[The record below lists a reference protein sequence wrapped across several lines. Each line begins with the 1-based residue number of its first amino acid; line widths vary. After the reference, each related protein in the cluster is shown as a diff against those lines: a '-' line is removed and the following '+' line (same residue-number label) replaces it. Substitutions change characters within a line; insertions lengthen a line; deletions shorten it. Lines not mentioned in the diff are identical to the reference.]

1 MARETLTTVGPPK
14 VSRRRSNQ
22 PAPMP
27 TPRHAALASLLLVAA
42 CSASPRTTIVVQPG
56 VELICTARVP
66 DVASP
71 PAPIDAS
78 TPVDAPPPVDASTPA
93 DAVVAIADAP
103 PPPVDPSRL
112 VLLPAE
118 QSWSVGRVARC
129 EGARAVVLLPDGAV
143 VARSVAAL
151 RAPRLPQGAE
161 VMALWGEGAGEP
173 YHAVVLDTDRAGVR
187 VRYDDESEE
196 RLAIHRI
203 QRVMRASSLG
213 PAVGACSPSP
223 GALAA
228 VLVPEAATRRVA
240 VVIEAGGPSV
250 LVETLR
256 DGRVT
261 VPAAGLSRAVFAAG
275 DRVMVRWRDSGEY
288 AARVDRAD
296 GDGLA
301 VTYDDGSQESIHPAQ
316 VLSWSAPEGTSRT
329 LPPFR

>member
-1 MARETLTTVGPPK
+1 
-14 VSRRRSNQ
+14 
-22 PAPMP
+22 MP

-66 DVASP
+66 DAASP
-71 PAPIDAS
+71 PIS
-78 TPVDAPPPVDASTPA
+78 VDAAVDAAIGVDVATA
-93 DAVVAIADAP
+93 DAVVASVDA

-118 QSWSVGRVARC
+118 PSWSVGRVARC
-129 EGARAVVLLPDGAV
+129 EGARAVVLLPDGSV

-173 YHAVVLDTDRAGVR
+173 YHAVVLDTDRGGVR
-187 VRYDDESEE
+187 VRYDDGSEE

-203 QRVMRASSLG
+203 QRVMRAPALG
-213 PAVGACSPSP
+213 PAVGACSASP
-223 GALAA
+223 GALVA
-228 VLVPEAATRRVA
+228 VLVPEAASRRVA
-240 VVIEAGGPSV
+240 VVIEAGGPTV

-261 VPAAGLSRAVFAAG
+261 VPAAGLSRPVFSEG
-275 DRVMVRWRDSGEY
+275 DRVMVRWRDSGDY

-296 GDGLA
+296 GAGLA
-301 VTYDDGSQESIHPAQ
+301 VTYDDGSQETIHPAQ
-316 VLSWSAPEGTSRT
+316 VLSWSAPEGTTRT